1 MLPLLIAA
9 LAAGGCSTGE
19 TPSVQIA
26 QVRRTPVKEVV
37 EAPATVVARATAALR
52 SPAAGTVAKLY
63 VQDGDKVSKGQI
75 LARISSPQAR
85 DQLKQAREAERAAS
99 HGTPSISLPTPRLRL
114 ASVDLTGPL
123 DDQVREEFAHA
134 RAAAKKIKDAGVRA
148 DLLEAIDADVVLEG
162 TSVPRATP

>member
-85 DQLKQAREAERAAS
+85 DQLKQAREAER
-99 HGTPSISLPTPRLRL
+99 
-114 ASVDLTGPL
+114 
-123 DDQVREEFAHA
+123 
-134 RAAAKKIKDAGVRA
+134 
-148 DLLEAIDADVVLEG
+148 
-162 TSVPRATP
+162 